1 MDLLPKQHTIHLI
14 ARHAEATLWLARY
27 MERIENLA
35 RILDVTNTFARD
47 PDDTRNWLSIPR
59 INGDLTEFHKKHAQ
73 ATQHSVGE
81 FYLLD
86 ASNATSVQEL
96 IASARENART
106 LRALISTE
114 MWLQINVFHG
124 RIRALDPAMITP
136 DHFTSV
142 CAMLKDGAQLHTGIT
157 EGTLY
162 RDQAWHFY
170 MIGRYLERADQGTR
184 LLDTRFHSLA
194 PQIDASEAD
203 LDAGAWNGL
212 LRAAAGYHAYRREHP
227 NGYRPMEV
235 ACFLLANTAF
245 PRSVG
250 LNLAQIEW
258 HLTQLRTRYMLR
270 RMSDALE
277 RLDQLN
283 GAMTYQNV
291 VALGSGRLSPFL
303 DYVQGEI
310 AALHK
315 DIIDSFSA

>member
-1 MDLLPKQHTIHLI
+1 MMATQHKVHLI

-59 INGDLTEFHKKHAQ
+59 INGDLDAFYKKHPV
-73 ATQHSVGE
+73 ATQRSVGA
-81 FYLLD
+81 FYILD
-86 ASNATSVQEL
+86 GDNPTSIQSF
-96 IASARENART
+96 IAAARENARM

-124 RIRALDPAMITP
+124 HIRALDQDGIAP
-136 DHFTSV
+136 DHFTAV
-142 CAMLKDGAQLHTGIT
+142 CAMLKEGAQSHTGIT

-170 MIGRYLERADQGTR
+170 MIGRYLERADQTTR

-194 PQIDASEAD
+194 PQVDEQVDAD
-203 LDAGAWNGL
+203 IDAGAWNAL

-227 NGYRPMEV
+227 NGYDKREV
-235 ACFLLANTAF
+235 ASFLLANTAF

-250 LNLAQIEW
+250 LNLAQVEW
-258 HLTQLRTRYMLR
+258 HLTQLRSRYGLR
-270 RMSDALE
+270 GMAAALE
-277 RLDQLN
+277 RLDALN
-283 GAMTYQNV
+283 GTMTQENV
-291 VALGSGRLSPFL
+291 SELTGGKLSPFL
-303 DYVQGEI
+303 DFVQREVG
-310 AALHK
+310 ALHQ
-315 DIIDSFSA
+315 DIVATFAG

>member
-1 MDLLPKQHTIHLI
+1 MDILPKQHTIHLI
-14 ARHAEATLWLARY
+14 ARHAEAALWLARY
-27 MERIENLA
+27 MERIENVA

-47 PDDTRNWLSIPR
+47 ADDTRNWLSIPR
-59 INGDLTEFHKKHAQ
+59 INGDLTEFQKKHAE
-73 ATQHSVGE
+73 ATQRSVGD

-86 ASNATSVQEL
+86 RDNPTSVRSS
-96 IASARENART
+96 IDAARENART

-124 RIRALDPAMITP
+124 RIRALQPADITP
-136 DHFTSV
+136 EHFTAV
-142 CAMLKDGAQLHTGIT
+142 CALLKDGAQAHTGIT

-170 MIGRYLERADQGTR
+170 RIGGALERADQSTR

-194 PQIDASEAD
+194 PQADASDTDIDA
-203 LDAGAWNGL
+203 GNWNAL

-235 ACFLLANTAF
+235 ACFVLANRAF

-250 LNLAQIEW
+250 LNLSQIEW
-258 HLTQLRTRYMLR
+258 HLTRLRSRYGLR
-270 RMSDALE
+270 RMSAALE

-283 GAMTYQNV
+283 GAVTYQNV
-291 VALGSGRLSPFL
+291 TELGAGRLSPFL
-303 DYVQGEI
+303 DYLQGEMK
-310 AALHK
+310 ALHQ
-315 DIIDSFSA
+315 DIIGSFAA

>member
-1 MDLLPKQHTIHLI
+1 MDVISRHPKAHLI
-14 ARHAEATLWLARY
+14 ARHAEATVWFARY

-47 PDDTRNWLSIPR
+47 ADDTRNWLSIPR
-59 INGDLTEFHKKHAQ
+59 INGNLTEFYKNHAE
-73 ATQHSVGE
+73 ATQRSVGE
-81 FYLLD
+81 FYLL
-86 ASNATSVQEL
+86 NAENPTSVQ
-96 IASARENART
+96 ASIGFARENART

-114 MWLQINVFHG
+114 MWLHINVFYAK
-124 RIRALDPAMITP
+124 IRALGPINIAP
-136 DHFTSV
+136 DHFTAV
-142 CAMLKDGAQLHTGIT
+142 CNMLKEGTQAHTGIT

-170 MIGRYLERADQGTR
+170 MIGRYLERADQTTR

-194 PQIDASEAD
+194 PQPDAAD
-203 LDAGAWNGL
+203 VDINAGQWNAL

-227 NGYRPMEV
+227 SGYNAVEV

-258 HLTQLRTRYMLR
+258 HLTQLRTRYFLR
-270 RMSDALE
+270 MTAALE

-283 GAMTYQNV
+283 GMMTYQNV
-291 VALGSGRLSPFL
+291 ADVAGRKLSPFL
-303 DYVQGEI
+303 DYVQREVGS
-310 AALHK
+310 LHQ
-315 DIIDSFSA
+315 DIIDTFAG

>member
-1 MDLLPKQHTIHLI
+1 MDILPKQHTIHLI

-47 PDDTRNWLSIPR
+47 ADDTRNWLSIPR
-59 INGDLTEFHKKHAQ
+59 INGDLTEFYKKHAQ
-73 ATQHSVGE
+73 ATQRSVGE

-86 ASNATSVQEL
+86 ATNATSVQEFDSL
-96 IASARENART
+96 
-106 LRALISTE
+106 
-114 MWLQINVFHG
+114 
-124 RIRALDPAMITP
+124 
-136 DHFTSV
+136 
-142 CAMLKDGAQLHTGIT
+142 GAGECPH
-157 EGTLY
+157 
-162 RDQAWHFY
+162 AA
-170 MIGRYLERADQGTR
+170 RADLDRNVAADQRVPWPDQGAGR
-184 LLDTRFHSLA
+184 GDDHARPLHLGLCHAEGRSAASHRHHRRHAVSRPGLALLHDRPLPGAGRPGHPPARHSVPLA
-194 PQIDASEAD
+194 GAADRRVEAD

-277 RLDQLN
+277 RLDHLN

-303 DYVQGEI
+303 DYVQGEV

-315 DIIDSFSA
+315 DIVDSFSA

>member
-1 MDLLPKQHTIHLI
+1 MDLIPRQHTIHLI

-27 MERIENLA
+27 MERIESLG

-47 PDDTRNWLSIPR
+47 ADDTANWLSIPR
-59 INGDLTEFHKKHAQ
+59 INGDLEAFHEKHEK
-73 ATQHSVGE
+73 ATQGSVGA

-86 ASNATSVQEL
+86 AGNPTSVQCF
-96 IASARENART
+96 IGSARENART
-106 LRALISTE
+106 LRAIISTE

-124 RIRALDPAMITP
+124 TIRSLDAGTITA
-136 DHFTSV
+136 DHFTAV
-142 CAMLKDGAQLHTGIT
+142 CNMLKQGAQAHTGIT

-170 MIGRYLERADQGTR
+170 MIGRYLERADQSTR

-194 PQIDASEAD
+194 PRPDDGDAD
-203 LDAGAWNGL
+203 LDAGNWNAL

-250 LNLAQIEW
+250 LNLAQTEW
-258 HLTQLRTRYMLR
+258 HLTQLRSRYDLR
-270 RMSDALE
+270 RMSRALE

-283 GAMTYQNV
+283 GTMSFQNV
-291 VALGSGRLSPFL
+291 LALGPHRLSPFL
-303 DYVQGEI
+303 DRVQGEI
-310 AALHK
+310 AELYS
-315 DIIDSFSA
+315 DIVGTFSE